1 MRKLI
6 SLVLSVMMLLT
17 LLPVTALAEDGERTE
32 SDEDVS
38 LTVEGQTVRFYTG
51 MAGGYLEYNADGL
64 AEAGTIDEGNIPA
77 FFVRNAD
84 FTGNIFLAVKKSDG
98 SEPAVAVWGD
108 CDWITVTEE
117 HPNEVTAAQ
126 FAVYKAEISE
136 SRGDN
141 NTAYLTLDSSTFAI
155 VFENSGDGG
164 SGGTFDISE
173 LEGAALTYAQTYLV
187 ESNGHLKRSDED
199 ATGIELGQDSYSD
212 DEIGTIKTAIHAI
225 RKLDYTVR
233 DPLMWL
239 RLPNDDMELGE
250 YLTRLAVVAGISL
263 WSDDADIGEDAAL
276 FRSVNGHD
284 IRFCSCVDY
293 GVPSLEHWSGSYVS
307 EDESDAAFHTSWDMT
322 HFVLIFNCTADNPLT
337 SLTVK
342 DAEVTES
349 ENQYTVTD
357 EEDTLTVSIE
367 DYGSDEFD
375 GEVRHNFGI
384 EKTEL
389 LRAHTLTFV
398 ATYKDDTTA
407 EFSVVFEERNSGSD
421 WGSNILTADELDSK
435 TLVITGVQ
443 DISDRE
449 NVELDVDW
457 REWGGRIQNIGLPAD
472 VLEQLA
478 AMNKQVFVANW
489 HGVQLF
495 LPTGV
500 VKGMAKKV
508 SSDDMLWIVTDY
520 RSDDGGSANCFRI
533 RLSIGETVDT
543 AQPYALPEGQSYT
556 FGIDVVQ
563 SSDTY
568 EVCCPKADD
577 ATVLERQTAAVETM
591 NYEDSDMMRLT
602 FAADH
607 DGIFLLQPVGYT
619 QQISWPWYGLVP
631 WTPTAGTTPTAPSD
645 YLKVLYDAGYT
656 FPTIGAD
663 FHLTFPPELKEWT
676 EDCGD
681 DWDYRVEINADTGR
695 IDVIMNYGDP
705 ARWEAAAR
713 SALNDSFMADGIFY
727 RYYFGVFDGERPLT
741 YGMDG
746 FRQTSSTEAIENW
759 LEMGLYD
766 SYYPNNGRHMA
777 TLNRQDASSTMM
789 IIDKADAWE
798 VIAIA
803 MDEADGKT
811 AANASVRYALEL
823 HVTATATVRE
833 KLAAVGGTVIQNASR
848 IIVNP
853 DATWTSE
860 FTADGTLFMRS
871 PNFDYENRYGE
882 QVGEL
887 TVTAPAGYTLQEWT
901 TFGSSYRDSDTQF
914 PVRLRNLFDQRIDL
928 TWVNET
934 TGERLQEQVLVEY
947 GYDKAWMDLLA
958 SDLTDTSAVYK
969 PATIMDGKTKAK
981 LADNGISVTYY
992 PDTGY
997 FVTSVDATKVT
1008 DISVL
1013 EEGVELPVPDNLQET
1028 AKYCKIGG
1036 FGGSENPNT
1045 HGQLRAEAVRE
1056 SFRYELEAESIEDGV
1071 AKLPFINL
1079 ACIDVAGTGLQVYY
1093 AKSQMYDSCVV
1104 QWLAEDDTVLGYS
1117 YVYGRNG
1124 DFVTAVQTN
1133 VVSAVTEAVEA
1144 PTLVNGESDVTFT
1157 CDRLPQSGGGDSK
1170 SIYLQLDVE
1179 GASGEQVVYLPYS
1192 YLDMTAEEG
1201 LALAKQGEHP
1211 TIYHY
1216 LDDGCT
1222 DYEKIAGEYTEY
1234 GVKFTTTGF
1243 SPFVLDCS
1251 LWGDLNGSGRMEITD
1266 MQALY
1271 EHLTG
1276 IKELARTGACDLN
1289 NDGEVDV
1296 YDLQSLYERV
1306 SRQGEGISSA
1316 VTG

>member
-32 SDEDVS
+32 SDEGVS

-84 FTGNIFLAVKKSDG
+84 FTGNIFLAVEIKDG
-98 SEPAVAVWGD
+98 SAPAVAVWGD
-108 CDWITVTEE
+108 CGWITVTEE
-117 HPNEVTAAQ
+117 HPNDVTAAQ

-141 NTAYLTLDSSTFAI
+141 NTAYLTLGNSTFAI

-164 SGGTFDISE
+164 SGGTFDISK
-173 LEGAALTYAQTYLV
+173 LEGAALTYAQMYLV

-212 DEIGTIKTAIHAI
+212 DEIGTIKTAIHAF

-276 FRSVNGHD
+276 LRSVNGHD

-307 EDESDAAFHTSWDMT
+307 EDESDAAFHTSWDMK

-337 SLTVK
+337 GLTVK
-342 DAEVTES
+342 DAEGTES

-389 LRAHTLTFV
+389 PRAHTLTFV
-398 ATYKDDTTA
+398 ATYKNGTSA

-421 WGSNILTADELDSK
+421 WGSNILTA
-435 TLVITGVQ
+435 
-443 DISDRE
+443 
-449 NVELDVDW
+449 
-457 REWGGRIQNIGLPAD
+457 
-472 VLEQLA
+472 
-478 AMNKQVFVANW
+478 
-489 HGVQLF
+489 
-495 LPTGV
+495 
-500 VKGMAKKV
+500 
-508 SSDDMLWIVTDY
+508 
-520 RSDDGGSANCFRI
+520 
-533 RLSIGETVDT
+533 
-543 AQPYALPEGQSYT
+543 
-556 FGIDVVQ
+556 
-563 SSDTY
+563 
-568 EVCCPKADD
+568 
-577 ATVLERQTAAVETM
+577 
-591 NYEDSDMMRLT
+591 
-602 FAADH
+602 
-607 DGIFLLQPVGYT
+607 
-619 QQISWPWYGLVP
+619 
-631 WTPTAGTTPTAPSD
+631 GTIPTAPSD

-727 RYYFGVFDGERPLT
+727 RYYFGDFDGERPLT

-882 QVGEL
+882 KVGEL

-901 TFGSSYRDSDTQF
+901 TFGSSYGDRDTQF

-969 PATIMDGKTKAK
+969 PATIMDGETKAK
-981 LADNGISVTYY
+981 LEANGISVTYY

-997 FVTSVDATKVT
+997 FVTSVDATKVK

-1170 SIYLQLDVE
+1170 SVYLQLDVE

-1192 YLDMTAEEG
+1192 YLDMTAEGG

-1222 DYEKIAGEYTEY
+1222 DYEKITGEYTEY

-1251 LWGDLNGSGRMEITD
+1251 RWGDLNGSGRMEITD

-1306 SRQGEGISSA
+1306 SRQSEEGMASA
-1316 VTG
+1316 GTG